1 MSTGE
6 FSSVEFI
13 FLPNWNEA
21 VHLKLFNGL
30 YDQILL
36 LQIEQVKANDEDINE
51 NAQIEY
57 SIVSGADDKFF
68 IDCE

>member
-1 MSTGE
+1 M
-6 FSSVEFI
+6 
-13 FLPNWNEA
+13 
-21 VHLKLFNGL
+21 HLKLFNGL